1 MVIPQLGA
9 FLVKEPDRKIIFSS
23 LLTRDD
29 GTLRSLLR
37 EQGISEVEVSG
48 ILDRIIFD
56 VRFALDNNQPFILEG
71 LGIFS
76 ADPDG
81 GLLFVECE
89 KKPEP
94 DPAQEEPSHP
104 IEEAAPETTPK
115 TETIEPEPEPEP
127 ETIEPSKES
136 DEISI
141 FEPDPDLEG
150 LSYGGNNKRS
160 KRRSSPTRARRRIDW
175 WLVIGI
181 AALAL
186 AAGAILYGM
195 LRDGAGSSSVP
206 FSEEFFAE

>member
-1 MVIPQLGA
+1 M
-9 FLVKEPDRKIIFSS
+9 KEPDRKIIFSS

-71 LGIFS
+71 LGVFS

-94 DPAQEEPSHP
+94 EPAQDEPSQEIEAATSQEEPQK
-104 IEEAAPETTPK
+104 EEAAPETTP
-115 TETIEPEPEPEP
+115 ETIA
-127 ETIEPSKES
+127 PSKES